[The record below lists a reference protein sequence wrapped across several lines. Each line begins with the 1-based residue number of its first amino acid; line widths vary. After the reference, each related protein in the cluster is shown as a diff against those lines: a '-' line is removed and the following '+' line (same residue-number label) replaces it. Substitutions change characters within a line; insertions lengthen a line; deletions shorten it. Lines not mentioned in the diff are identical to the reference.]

1 MRKVRV
7 FNSVSLN
14 GYYTDENNDYT
25 WAHAGADD
33 PELVEFTKSNAQG
46 ENALVF
52 GRVTYDVMVAWWP
65 TPQAAKAMPEVAK
78 GMNAAP
84 KYVFSRTLDQ
94 ADWSNTTLLKDDPA
108 TEIARLKN
116 TPGPDMTVLGSGTIV
131 AQLAAARLLDE
142 VQLLVCPVVLGA
154 GKSQFAGFDGRLGAS
169 GQSLSQPDLDNLV
182 GFVSG
187 QTRRFSQPL
196 VVHGPSVTMIRS
208 AIGSFAAMS
217 AFLSQNAEALIC
229 G

>member
-7 FNSVSLN
+7 FNSVSLD

-154 GKSQFAGFDGRLGAS
+154 GKSQFAGVTGRPWWT
-169 GQSLSQPDLDNLV
+169 LS
-182 GFVSG
+182 
-187 QTRRFSQPL
+187 
-196 VVHGPSVTMIRS
+196 RS
-208 AIGSFAAMS
+208 K
-217 AFLSQNAEALIC
+217 AFKNGRIFLAYHC
-229 G
+229 K